1 MREAGEEEVRPA
13 EAQGQEDQL
22 EQGHGMSSRGAGIRP
37 IHGAWLCVAAALC
50 ALCMA
55 LAGTVQSAAAD
66 PVFPHWDLESHAAPT
81 NLPLATKGEKG
92 ETIPGQGE
100 LVINASDQGDGEVN
114 GSAGGEVIVTDT
126 LPAGVSATKVVRH
139 VTHPKFIENPAAEAR
154 WKANETAFVCPE
166 SSGGKIRCTFTG
178 VLQPYEEVQMS
189 IKVSVIRETPASAAE
204 AKDRIAIEGGG
215 AKAEVLEPTLTIN
228 GEPTSFGV
236 ETYEMKAE
244 NENFE
249 PDEAAGSHPFQ
260 LTTTFALNEV
270 YGLEIAGGTDE
281 LRRQAPALE
290 RNLNFK
296 LPPGLIGDVNAVP
309 TCADV
314 NFGALEEGGDN
325 ACPNSTVVGVA
336 SVTFDNPNGY
346 SEVLS
351 TWVVPVFNLAPAKGE
366 PARFGFAVDHVPVV
380 LDTSVR
386 TGEDYG
392 VTVTVHNASEAV
404 QVLSSRVTFWGIPA
418 DKRHDQSRGWA
429 CFGFGSSE
437 YRASEPCDTSYAPPA
452 PLPFLTLPTK
462 CEETLDAP
470 VEGESWQGEGV
481 GENTPA
487 GGIGLHGRGEAPSS
501 TSSGLAEI
509 PNENATTGSGC
520 GELPFNPTAD
530 VSTETEDTSTPTG
543 LNVNVSVPQNT
554 TLESS
559 YKGKAEA
566 DVSATTLV
574 LPPGIQANPGAA
586 NGLSTCSAGSVGFL
600 GAGSSLQAELATQRF
615 NAAPLPPEE
624 PATVGCLSHAKI
636 GSVEIHSPDLKETLV
651 GGVYLGEQDT
661 DPFSSPLVLYIV
673 AEAPTSKVLV
683 KLAGEVEINQTTGQ
697 LTSYFRNT
705 PQAPF
710 ETLTLHL
717 WNGGRASQTTFS
729 KCETRPAVMTF
740 ASSSKEPTE
749 TVPSESE
756 ISTTSGPGGEPCP
769 GATLPF
775 SPSIAAAPTNTQAAA
790 DTPFVVNIGRPD
802 GNQAIETINMKLPP
816 GVAALIS
823 QVTPCPEAVA
833 EADECPESSQVG
845 TTKSFSGLGGD
856 PVVLEGKLYL
866 TGELTANGEHGAGPY
881 GLLAATLAKAGP
893 FNLGWVNVFSTIN
906 VNKETAAATVT
917 SGRIPNRLKGVPT
930 QLKALSVTV
939 ERPGNEPY
947 LFNPTNCGE
956 ELKIEGTL
964 TAYEGG
970 SSPIDDNYP
979 VTECSSLP
987 FAPKLTAV
995 VGSQG
1000 SKANGT
1006 SFDVTIE
1013 SPGLGQANIHKVDL
1027 TLPEALPSR
1036 LETIQKACPEQTFYA
1051 NPANCDEG
1059 SVIGEGIVH
1068 TPVFKYP
1075 LMGPAYLVSHAGAA
1089 FPDVDFV
1096 LQGEGVTIV
1105 VTGKTDIK
1113 KGITY
1118 SKFETNPDA
1127 PFTKFESIFP
1137 TGPHS
1142 ALTPNT
1148 KLAPTYNLCKL
1159 ALTMP
1164 TEITAQNGAF
1174 ISETTKIAESGCAAV
1189 KSSKVKKLSRAQH
1202 LTKALKSCR
1211 SKYKKQKRKRVTC
1224 EKQARKKYGPKAKK
1238 SAKKAHKK

>member
-1 MREAGEEEVRPA
+1 MMMATRALDRRSRELARAVILIGALLSMFVFAAPALAA
-13 EAQGQEDQL
+13 EAPSPEP
-22 EQGHGMSSRGAGIRP
+22 AP
-37 IHGAWLCVAAALC
+37 YWA
-50 ALCMA
+50 
-55 LAGTVQSAAAD
+55 
-66 PVFPHWDLESHAAPT
+66 LESRSEPT
-81 NLPLATKGEKG
+81 NLPLAKTGPKGEV
-92 ETIPGQGE
+92 IPAE
-100 LVINASDQGDGEVN
+100 AVIVVNASDLGDAEVN
-114 GSAGGEVIVTDT
+114 GAANKVTINDTLPPNVIATEVVKSEAPTFPGTGTENPAREQLIDARKGTLTCPQSAGG
-126 LPAGVSATKVVRH
+126 H
-139 VTHPKFIENPAAEAR
+139 IE
-154 WKANETAFVCPE
+154 
-166 SSGGKIRCTFTG
+166 CTFVG
-178 VLQPYEEVQMS
+178 KLPPYEELKLE
-189 IKVSVIRETPASAAE
+189 IKVLVSDTAPTEPKNTVTV
-204 AKDRIAIEGGG
+204 KGGG
-215 AKAEVLEPTLTIN
+215 VTEVATLERALKIN
-228 GEPTSFGV
+228 GEPTTFGV
-236 ETYEMKAE
+236 EAYEMRAE
-244 NENFE
+244 NAGFGLDSET
-249 PDEAAGSHPFQ
+249 GSHPFQ
-260 LTTTFALNEV
+260 LTTAFDLNET
-270 YGLEIAGGTDE
+270 YEPEITGTKTE
-281 LRRQAPALE
+281 LFPQAPALE
-290 RNLNFK
+290 KNLSFK

-309 TCADV
+309 QCPDV
-314 NFGALEEGGDN
+314 DFGSAVEGGAND
-325 ACPNSTVVGVA
+325 CPNNTVVGVA
-336 SVTFDNPNGY
+336 SVEFNNSAFVQHLDTAI
-346 SEVLS
+346 
-351 TWVVPVFNLAPAKGE
+351 VPVFNLAPAPGE
-366 PARFGFAVDHVPVV
+366 PARFGFSIVHVPIT

-392 VTVTVHNASEAV
+392 VTIGVHYASQTV
-404 QVLSSRVTFWGIPA
+404 QVLGSRVTFWGMPG
-418 DKRHDQSRGWA
+418 DKLHNQSRGWSCLGYGDA
-429 CFGFGSSE
+429 EFE
-437 YRASEPCDTSYAPPA
+437 KAEPCDLKYDESVKPV
-452 PLPFLTLPTK
+452 PFLTLPTK
-462 CEETLDAP
+462 CETLTGP
-470 VEGESWQGEGV
+470 VEGEAWKEENAGESTPFGGV
-481 GENTPA
+481 A
-487 GGIGLHGRGEAPSS
+487 LRGAEEQPSK
-501 TSSGLAEI
+501 TASGLFEI
-509 PNENATTGSGC
+509 PNEKATELSGC
-520 GELPFNPTAD
+520 GALPFTPFASVN
-530 VSTETEDTSTPTG
+530 TETEDASTPTG
-543 LNVNVSVPQNT
+543 LNVNVTVPQSA

-559 YKGKAEA
+559 YAAKAEA
-566 DVSATTLV
+566 DVGSTELV
-574 LPPGIQANPGAA
+574 LPEGIQANPGAA
-586 NGLSTCSAGSVGFL
+586 NGLATCSTETVGFL
-600 GAGSSLQAELATQRF
+600 GGGGSSLQTELATQRF
-615 NAAPLPPEE
+615 TAAPLPPEV
-624 PATVGCLSHAKI
+624 ASCSRQAKI
-636 GSVEIHSPDLKETLV
+636 GSVEIHSPDLKENLT

-661 DPFSSPLVLYIV
+661 DPFGSPLVLYIV
-673 AEAPTSKVLV
+673 AEEPTSKVLV
-683 KLAGEVEINQTTGQ
+683 KLAGEVEINQATGQ

-717 WNGGRASQTTFS
+717 WNGGRASQTTFAH
-729 KCETRPAVMTF
+729 CETQPAVMTF
-740 ASSSKEPTE
+740 TSSSKELTE
-749 TVPSESE
+749 TVGSESP
-756 ISTTSGPGGEPCP
+756 ISTTSGPEGTPCP
-769 GATLPF
+769 GGTLPF
-775 SPSIAAAPTNTQAAA
+775 SASVAAAPTNTQAAA

-833 EADECPESSQVG
+833 EEDACPESSLVG
-845 TTKSFSGLGGD
+845 TTKSYSGLGGD

-866 TGELTANGEHGAGPY
+866 TGELTANSAHGAGPY

-970 SSPIDDNYP
+970 SSPIEDHYP
-979 VTECSSLP
+979 VTGCSALP

-1013 SPGLGQANIHKVDL
+1013 TPGLGQANIHKVDL

-1096 LQGEGVTIV
+1096 LQGEGITV
-1105 VTGKTDIK
+1105 VLTGKTDIK

-1118 SKFETNPDA
+1118 SRFETSPDA

-1148 KLAPTYNLCKL
+1148 KLAPDYNLCKL

-1174 ISETTKIAESGCAAV
+1174 ISETTKIGESGCAAV
-1189 KSSKVKKLSRAQH
+1189 KAFHVKKLSRAQH
-1202 LTKALKSCR
+1202 LAKALKSCR
-1211 SKYKKQKRKRVTC
+1211 SKYKKKKSKRVAC

-1238 SAKKAHKK
+1238 GSKKKK